1 MSAQSPRQQ
10 EHHIFPPSPSE
21 HLSEYLLEEQTTTIS
36 QTRPL
41 LPSTERASL
50 ERQARR
56 SPHSPQ
62 RHQPERHVLPES
74 LRSEKQSLS
83 EQQRLRIGTIG
94 FCKSRERGPF

>member
-1 MSAQSPRQQ
+1 MSEHSPRQQ

-21 HLSEYLLEEQTTTIS
+21 HLSEYLREERITAPS
-36 QTRPL
+36 QTRPS

-62 RHQPERHVLPES
+62 RQVLPES
-74 LRSEKQSLS
+74 LRSEKQSVS
-83 EQQRLRIGTIG
+83 EQRRLRIGTIG